1 MLLQRQLVSGATA
14 ESSVICYPWSTNT
27 RILLPEKIT
36 VYWPASPCL
45 RSKASQVQNKGHAKS
60 QFKVYFRNAVGSHPG
75 SSQSH
80 LLLRDREELQAGL
93 RSYHI
98 RLRRLTLL
106 ITLLVIG
113 AKVQSNSYCRTVS

>member
-1 MLLQRQLVSGATA
+1 MLLVPT
-14 ESSVICYPWSTNT
+14 
-27 RILLPEKIT
+27 
-36 VYWPASPCL
+36 
-45 RSKASQVQNKGHAKS
+45 
-60 QFKVYFRNAVGSHPG
+60 PG
-75 SSQSH
+75 RRSH